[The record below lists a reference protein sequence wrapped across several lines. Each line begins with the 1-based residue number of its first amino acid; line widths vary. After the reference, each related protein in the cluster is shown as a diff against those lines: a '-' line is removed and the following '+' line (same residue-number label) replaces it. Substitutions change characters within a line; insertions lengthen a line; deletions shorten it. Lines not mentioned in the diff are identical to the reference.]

1 MINPPQN
8 ILVIKLGALGD
19 FIQALGPMGA
29 IRKHHPDAKITL
41 LTTAPYREFAEACGY
56 FDNIWIDEKPGW
68 VALSGWK
75 KLKKQLID
83 GNFSRVYDLQ
93 NNDRTSFYLKL
104 FPANKKPEWVGAAKG
119 ASHRND
125 SPERTKGHAY
135 DGHVQT
141 LALAEVKNIAFDKLE
156 WMQANISSF
165 PVRRPYVLLIPGSS
179 PTRTEKR
186 WPAESYARLAKI
198 LGQWGYQPV
207 IIGAREES
215 DLAREIMK
223 HAPEALDL
231 TGQTSLPQIA
241 VLARSAAAAIGNDT
255 GPMHLIAATGC
266 PCLAIFS
273 KQSDPVKH
281 APRGEKV
288 MVLQS
293 QDLQTLKPEKVLQ
306 LFKPREEPPRKSA
319 SLH

>member
-1 MINPPQN
+1 
-8 ILVIKLGALGD
+8 
-19 FIQALGPMGA
+19 
-29 IRKHHPDAKITL
+29 
-41 LTTAPYREFAEACGY
+41 
-56 FDNIWIDEKPGW
+56 
-68 VALSGWK
+68 
-75 KLKKQLID
+75 
-83 GNFSRVYDLQ
+83 
-93 NNDRTSFYLKL
+93 
-104 FPANKKPEWVGAAKG
+104 
-119 ASHRND
+119 
-125 SPERTKGHAY
+125 
-135 DGHVQT
+135 
-141 LALAEVKNIAFDKLE
+141 
-156 WMQANISSF
+156 
-165 PVRRPYVLLIPGSS
+165 
-179 PTRTEKR
+179 
-186 WPAESYARLAKI
+186 
-198 LGQWGYQPV
+198 
-207 IIGAREES
+207 
-215 DLAREIMK
+215 MK